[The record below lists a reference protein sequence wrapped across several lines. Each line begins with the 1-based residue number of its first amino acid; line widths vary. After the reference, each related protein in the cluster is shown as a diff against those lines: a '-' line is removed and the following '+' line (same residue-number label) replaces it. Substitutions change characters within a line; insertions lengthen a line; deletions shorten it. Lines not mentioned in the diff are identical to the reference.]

1 MRALAIRHG
10 EHHFR
15 VDLSPIG
22 VARQKNKLR
31 VGVDKIFDQPWTSD
45 AVHFNFLASDP
56 FHELESC
63 FVATWFWYAVVAAVL
78 YGAHQIFTRLAA
90 ERIGEGLGGFVVEA
104 TAALSILF
112 YLAFL
117 WLSSPCN
124 QQSSAQGIFYSGL
137 TGICVGAGTIAFF
150 LLFQKGGPLSAVPI
164 ILAVG
169 AAIIAIAGIWV

>member
-78 YGAHQIFTRLAA
+78 YGAHQIFTRLAPP
-90 ERIGEGLGGFVVEA
+90 RTCDGLGVFVVAA
-104 TAALSILF
+104 TSALSLSF
-112 YLAFL
+112 YLSL
-117 WLSSPCN
+117 HWLASRWHPPSR
-124 QQSSAQGIFYSGL
+124 AQ
-137 TGICVGAGTIAFF
+137 
-150 LLFQKGGPLSAVPI
+150 
-164 ILAVG
+164 
-169 AAIIAIAGIWV
+169 